1 MTSLVLFPD
10 LKNLWS
16 LIDLGSLCNL
26 NGLNSLYSS
35 IPSKII
41 LILMVWS
48 SMAPKWPIIVI
59 FFGMDH
65 QKSNF
70 SLIYGTLSDGGC
82 WGQPMLFFQ
91 NLVDETQMPKPQ
103 KYTDTFILTKKLFIV
118 GLQGRQNISIPVER
132 PCRKK
137 IGEVWIIRR
146 YILVSASS
154 TMVSISTV
162 QPSTNLDFLCTKG
175 GYNLKLYNWNYLVL
189 QLTETHKLYKSLK
202 LSTYIKA
209 WNH

>member
-1 MTSLVLFPD
+1 MYLCISEVWAFDFHQHRVASAASIRNGAKIQHEFSWFCQKKFFPKHQNIVILLIKLLNSRTWMTLMTSLVLFPD

-26 NGLNSLYSS
+26 NGLNSLYTS

-70 SLIYGTLSDGGC
+70 SLIYGTISDGGC

-91 NLVDETQMPKPQ
+91 NLVDETQMPKAQ
-103 KYTDTFILTKKLFIV
+103 ECTDNFILTKKLFLAGLR
-118 GLQGRQNISIPVER
+118 GLQSISNPVER
-132 PCRKK
+132 PCTRWV
-137 IGEVWIIRR
+137 GR
-146 YILVSASS
+146 
-154 TMVSISTV
+154 
-162 QPSTNLDFLCTKG
+162 
-175 GYNLKLYNWNYLVL
+175 
-189 QLTETHKLYKSLK
+189 
-202 LSTYIKA
+202 
-209 WNH
+209 